1 MAPPRG
7 SIAYVSVE
15 GEFFENK
22 RIESKGQNFRIPK
35 TPDDPI
41 SYRIDITGT
50 VPLIENPHLE
60 KYVPQ

>member
-22 RIESKGQNFRIPK
+22 RIEKKGQNFRIPK
-35 TPDDPI
+35 TSDQPI
-41 SYRIDITGT
+41 TYRIDIGGV
-50 VPLIENPHLE
+50 VPLIESPHLE
-60 KYVPQ
+60 KYETH